1 MSRNET
7 SLTTDLS
14 RPNAQYSD
22 PVGTAAGVTAFAG
35 ILMIMTGAFHVL
47 QGLVALLNDEFY
59 VVGREYIFQFDVTA
73 WGWVHILLGLVVAF
87 AGVALFRGAVWART
101 IAVIMASVSLVAS
114 FAWMPHYPLWSLT
127 IIAFD
132 VLVIWAAVFHG
143 PNLVDD

>member
-59 VVGREYIFQFDVTA
+59 VVGPEYIFQFDVTA
-73 WGWVHILLGLVVAF
+73 WGWVHVLLGLVVAF

-101 IAVIMASVSLVAS
+101 IAVIMASISLVAS

-143 PNLVDD
+143 PNLVDE

>member
-1 MSRNET
+1 MSYDNT
-7 SLTTDLS
+7 SLTTDLD

-22 PVGTAAGVTAFAG
+22 PVGTAAGVTVFAG
-35 ILMIMTGAFHVL
+35 ALMIMTGVFHVL

-59 VVGREYIFQFDVTA
+59 VVGAEYIFQFDITT
-73 WGWVHILLGLVVAF
+73 WGWVHVVLGLVVAL

-101 IAVIMASVSLVAS
+101 VAVIMAGLSMVAS
-114 FAWMPHYPLWSLT
+114 FAWMPYYPVWSIT

-143 PNLVDD
+143 PNLVDE

>member
-101 IAVIMASVSLVAS
+101 IAVIMASISLVAS

-143 PNLVDD
+143 PNLVDE